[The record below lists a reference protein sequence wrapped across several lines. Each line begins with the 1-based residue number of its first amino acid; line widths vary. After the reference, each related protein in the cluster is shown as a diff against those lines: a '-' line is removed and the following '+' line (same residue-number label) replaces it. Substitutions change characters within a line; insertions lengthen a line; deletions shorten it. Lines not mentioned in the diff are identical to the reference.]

1 LRTIMNAARL
11 RIALISEHASP
22 LAAAGGVDA
31 GGQNIYVDRV
41 ARTLAAA
48 GHEVDVL
55 TRRDSRNVPTAVGLC
70 RGARVLHIDAGP
82 PEPVVKEDLMPYMPA
97 FAAAAGTLIKR
108 DAGYDVLHANFF
120 MSGWVALALRRRFGI
135 PLVVTFHA
143 LGLVRQRHQGG
154 ADHFPAAR
162 IDIER
167 QLANDSDAVVAT
179 CPQDQHDLETLYGA
193 DPARIHIVP
202 CGVDTRAFRHGD
214 KAAARQRLR
223 LPAQDFIVLQ
233 LGRMVPRKG
242 IDNVVRAMALL
253 DGQPNARLVVIGG
266 ASRTPD
272 EEATPE
278 IARLRQLAAE
288 IGVQERVL
296 FAGRR
301 DQSELRDWYVAADA
315 FVTTPWYEPFG
326 ITPLEAMACGTPVI
340 GTAVGGIRTTVVDEV
355 TGFLVPPK
363 DPAALAQRL
372 QRLRDNPALGQAMGR
387 AGVHRV
393 RSHFTWQ
400 AVAERLAEVYAGVVD
415 RSAVESE
422 LPLALPTASRE
433 VRAGMALQ

>member
-1 LRTIMNAARL
+1 MNATRL

-55 TRRDSRNVPTAVGLC
+55 TRRDDRHVPTAVDLC
-70 RGARVLHIDAGP
+70 PGARVLHIDAGP
-82 PEPVVKEDLMPYMPA
+82 PEPVVKEDLLPCMPA

-135 PLVVTFHA
+135 PMVVTFHA

-154 ADHFPAAR
+154 ADRFPAAR

-167 QLANDSDAVVAT
+167 QLARDSDALIAT
-179 CPQDQHDLETLYGA
+179 CPQDRLDLTMLYDA
-193 DPARIHIVP
+193 DPARVHVVP
-202 CGVDTRAFRHGD
+202 CGVDTRTFRHGD

-223 LPAQDFIVLQ
+223 LDANEFIVLQ

-242 IDNVVRAMALL
+242 IDNVVRATALL
-253 DGQPNARLVVIGG
+253 DGSPRARLFVIGG
-266 ASRTPD
+266 ATRTPD
-272 EEATPE
+272 EQATPE
-278 IARLRQLAAE
+278 IGALRQLAAE
-288 IGVQERVL
+288 LGVHERVH
-296 FAGRR
+296 FVGRR
-301 DQSELRDWYVAADA
+301 DQDELRDWYVAADA

-340 GTAVGGIRTTVVDEV
+340 GADVGGIRTTVVDEV
-355 TGFLVPPK
+355 TGYLVPPR
-363 DPAALAQRL
+363 DPAALAARL

-400 AVAERLAEVYAGVVD
+400 TVADRLAGVYALVADHGAVD
-415 RSAVESE
+415 A
-422 LPLALPTASRE
+422 PLVQTAPAALRE
-433 VRAGMALQ
+433 VHASGARP